1 MDEHSPTLRSGESIG
16 DALEALG
23 EGGLRERVGAFLFNC
38 TSPEIISRAV
48 PLLLAQPLLPPS
60 ALVGGYAN
68 GFVTAESGEG
78 EYRDLSPEEYYT
90 SFVAKWIGEAK
101 PAGEILSQHWP
112 KLNEMCWL
120 GGRGRGGGCG
130 GRRGGGRWLLRD
142 LPAAYRRHPRGHHVT
157 R

>member
-1 MDEHSPTLRSGESIG
+1 MDERSPTLRSGESIG

-23 EGGLRERVGAFLFNC
+23 EGGLREGVGAFLFNC

-48 PLLLAQPLLPPS
+48 PLLPPS

-90 SFVAKWIGEAK
+90 SFVAKWIGEAN
-101 PAGEILSQHWP
+101 PD
-112 KLNEMCWL
+112 
-120 GGRGRGGGCG
+120 R
-130 GRRGGGRWLLRD
+130 
-142 LPAAYRRHPRGHHVT
+142 
-157 R
+157 